1 MGTFLSLST
10 PNKLPGAV
18 IVMKC
23 SISVSQVQHL
33 EKTNKSITKEL
44 SDLKSDVDTQ
54 QAKIRQQTKEL
65 KDAVAARKLAMD
77 EFTEL
82 NEKVRRLS

>member
-1 MGTFLSLST
+1 M
-10 PNKLPGAV
+10 
-18 IVMKC
+18 MKC